1 MPDRTLELDPIPDDT
16 LEGLWDR
23 LPKVAEAIEDVL
35 DWIERD
41 PPDPRAKRRRF
52 TNGMWAITTIVG
64 YEEWLIIW
72 DEPEPNLAV
81 IRRIGESASL

>member
-16 LEGLWDR
+16 LEGLRDR
-23 LPKVAEAIEDVL
+23 LPKAAEAIEEVL

-41 PPDPRAKRRRF
+41 LPAPQATRRRF
-52 TNGMWAITTIVG
+52 TNGMRAITTIVG
-64 YEEWLIIW
+64 YEEWLIIC

-81 IRRIGESASL
+81 IGHIGESASL